1 MRLNNNQLSLEKE
14 LEMINSYTRKP
25 LKKEDVYIFTLT
37 LCDNEVDRDFECFNE
52 KSLMALKELFL
63 GKTGISDHSMLSKDQ
78 SARIFHCYIEKDNNK
93 LTSYGEKYIALKAR
107 AYMLKTQSNT
117 ELIAEI
123 DGGIKKEVSVSCSA
137 RDSLCSICGE
147 NMRSNKCSHIK
158 GRTYDGKLCYA
169 TLENISDAYEWSF
182 VAVPAQRQ
190 AGVSKSFKVE
200 NEKASSKNDIVT
212 SIFGGAVLSE
222 KKANEL
228 SEYISKLKRS
238 AEDAEYFKK
247 YLIEEISRYALIIMP
262 QVNSKQFVEGC
273 MAMDTLSL
281 KKLKDDMQNQANAIA
296 PISLQLKPMESK
308 KNRTNTDFII

>member
-158 GRTYDGKLCYA
+158 GRTYGGKLCYA

-200 NEKASSKNDIVT
+200 NEKTSSKNDIVT

-228 SEYISKLKRS
+228 SEYISKLKKS

-247 YLIEEISRYALIIMP
+247 YLLEEISRYALIIMP
-262 QVNSKQFVEGC
+262 RVNSKQFVEGC